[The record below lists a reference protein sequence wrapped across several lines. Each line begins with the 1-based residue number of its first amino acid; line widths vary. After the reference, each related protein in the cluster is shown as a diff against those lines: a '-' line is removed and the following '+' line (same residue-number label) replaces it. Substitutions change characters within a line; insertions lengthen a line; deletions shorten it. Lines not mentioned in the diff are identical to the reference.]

1 MDDYPNNEN
10 KSNDQNDV
18 SPAYT
23 WSPRNTT
30 QEPVQTAASGPAQ
43 PTSSGPAQPA
53 VPWSAQPAAPNYVY
67 PNQAYPGGG
76 YQAPGQP
83 GRGPDKQDKK
93 RHGRTIG
100 LIALFLSVAVILS
113 AVSGGVVY
121 TLMKDRTP
129 VETTPLTE
137 QTEST
142 ASETTPTTEPRETT
156 QGSQI
161 ATELTDKHFSLAD
174 AASRFEDGKKTLTVM
189 EIAALGKPAV
199 VAITT
204 EMTVTDMFGQSGQAV
219 AAGSGFILT
228 ADGYIITNNHVIDGA
243 TTITVALDDGTFYDA
258 KLVGGDAKTDLAVLK
273 VDAKNLPTVYLG
285 SSDDLQVGELAVAIG
300 NPLGTLS
307 GTVTAGIISAL
318 DREITLGGENMTLL
332 QTDAAI
338 NEGNSGGALF
348 NSFGEVIGIN
358 SAKNAGTGVEGL
370 GFAIPVDLAKPIIE
384 SLIQNGYVLG
394 RPKIGISARDVSA
407 QMAEYY
413 SMTEG
418 IYVAEVEPGSAADK
432 AGIQAKDIIIAADG
446 QEALT
451 VAALNKIKETKDPGD
466 TLEITLVRE
475 GKEMKVTLTLQE
487 AVPEEA
493 SPSSSRRYDNL
504 PQL

>member
-10 KSNDQNDV
+10 KANEQNNV

-23 WSPRNTT
+23 WSPQNTAQEPGQT
-30 QEPVQTAASGPAQ
+30 AQEPVQTA
-43 PTSSGPAQPA
+43 SSGSAQPA
-53 VPWSAQPAAPNYVY
+53 APWAAQPAAPNYVY

-83 GRGPDKQDKK
+83 GRGPDKQNQK
-93 RHGRTIG
+93 RPGRTIG

-121 TLMKDRTP
+121 TLMKDRNT
-129 VETTPLTE
+129 VETTSTAD
-137 QTEST
+137 QTEPSVT
-142 ASETTPTTEPRETT
+142 ETTSATEPRETT
-156 QGSQI
+156 PGSQT

-432 AGIQAKDIIIAADG
+432 AGIIAKDIIIAADG
-446 QEALT
+446 EEALT
-451 VAALNKIKETKDPGD
+451 VAALNKIKETKNPGD
-466 TLEITLVRE
+466 TMEITLVRE

>member
-1 MDDYPNNEN
+1 MEDYPNNLNDPNN
-10 KSNDQNDV
+10 KDDSNRANPVNNQPVYYRYQGDANQTEGTY
-18 SPAYT
+18 S
-23 WSPRNTT
+23 WS
-30 QEPVQTAASGPAQ
+30 SQ
-43 PTSSGPAQPA
+43 PG
-53 VPWSAQPAAPNYVY
+53 APNYVY
-67 PNQAYPGGG
+67 PNQAYPGG
-76 YQAPGQP
+76 YNAPGQP
-83 GRGPDKQDKK
+83 NRGPDNQDKK
-93 RHGRTIG
+93 RKGRTIG
-100 LIALFLSVAVILS
+100 LVALFLSVAVILS
-113 AVSGGVVY
+113 AVSGGIVY
-121 TLMKDRTP
+121 TLMKDRP
-129 VETTPLTE
+129 DVETTTTVE
-137 QTEST
+137 QTTDPSD
-142 ASETTPTTEPRETT
+142 SEATQPSEPGETT
-156 QGSQI
+156 QGSQT
-161 ATELTDKHFSLAD
+161 ATDLTDKHFSLAD

-204 EMTVTDMFGQSGQAV
+204 EMTVVDMFGQSGQAV

-228 ADGYIITNNHVIDGA
+228 ADGYIITNNHVIEGA

-258 KLVGGDAKTDLAVLK
+258 KLVGADAKTDLAVLK

-285 SSDDLQVGELAVAIG
+285 SSNDLQVGELAVAIG

-370 GFAIPVDLAKPIIE
+370 GFAIPVDLARPVIE

-394 RPKIGISARDVSA
+394 RPKIGITARDVSA

-418 IYVAEVEPGSAADK
+418 IYVAEVEPDSAADK
-432 AGIQAKDIIIAADG
+432 AGILAKDIIIAADG

-451 VAALNKIKETKDPGD
+451 VAALNKIKETKNPGD
-466 TLEITLVRE
+466 SLEITLVRE

-493 SPSSSRRYDNL
+493 TPSSSRRYPDL
-504 PQL
+504 PEL

>member
-1 MDDYPNNEN
+1 MEDYPNNLNDPNN
-10 KSNDQNDV
+10 KDDSNRANPVNNQPVYYKHQDAANQTEGTY
-18 SPAYT
+18 S
-23 WSPRNTT
+23 WS
-30 QEPVQTAASGPAQ
+30 SQ
-43 PTSSGPAQPA
+43 PG
-53 VPWSAQPAAPNYVY
+53 APNYVY

-76 YQAPGQP
+76 YNAPGQP
-83 GRGPDKQDKK
+83 NRGPDNQDKK
-93 RHGRTIG
+93 RKGRTIG
-100 LIALFLSVAVILS
+100 LVALFLSVAVILS
-113 AVSGGVVY
+113 AVSGGIVY
-121 TLMKDRTP
+121 TLMKDRP
-129 VETTPLTE
+129 DVETTTTVE
-137 QTEST
+137 QTTDPSD
-142 ASETTPTTEPRETT
+142 SEATQPSEPGETT
-156 QGSQI
+156 QGSQT
-161 ATELTDKHFSLAD
+161 ATDLTDKHFSLAD

-204 EMTVTDMFGQSGQAV
+204 EMTVVDMFGQSGQAV

-228 ADGYIITNNHVIDGA
+228 ADGYIITNNHVIEGA

-258 KLVGGDAKTDLAVLK
+258 KLVGADAKTDLAVLK

-285 SSDDLQVGELAVAIG
+285 SSNDLQVGELAVAIG

-370 GFAIPVDLAKPIIE
+370 GFAIPVDLARPVIE

-394 RPKIGISARDVSA
+394 RPKIGITARDVSA

-418 IYVAEVEPGSAADK
+418 IYVAEVEPDSAADK
-432 AGIQAKDIIIAADG
+432 AGILAKDIIIAADG

-451 VAALNKIKETKDPGD
+451 VAALNKIKETKNPGD
-466 TLEITLVRE
+466 SLEITLVRE

-493 SPSSSRRYDNL
+493 TPSSSRRYSDL
-504 PQL
+504 PEL

>member
-1 MDDYPNNEN
+1 MEDYPNSPNDPN
-10 KSNDQNDV
+10 KTDPLQQTDPVSNQQVYDQNQGV
-18 SPAYT
+18 VKQAEGTYA
-23 WSPRNTT
+23 WS
-30 QEPVQTAASGPAQ
+30 S
-43 PTSSGPAQPA
+43 
-53 VPWSAQPAAPNYVY
+53 QPAAPNYVY

-76 YQAPGQP
+76 YMAPGQP
-83 GRGPDKQDKK
+83 NRGPGNQDKK
-93 RHGRTIG
+93 RKGRTIG
-100 LIALFLSVAVILS
+100 LVALFLSVAVILS
-113 AVSGGVVY
+113 AVSGGIVY
-121 TLMKDRTP
+121 TLMKDRPEIETTTTIEQTDP
-129 VETTPLTE
+129 LTTETTQSSQPQETTP
-137 QTEST
+137 
-142 ASETTPTTEPRETT
+142 
-156 QGSQI
+156 GSQT
-161 ATELTDKHFSLAD
+161 ATDLTDKHFSLAD

-243 TTITVALDDGTFYDA
+243 TTITVTLDDGTFYEA
-258 KLVGGDAKTDLAVLK
+258 KLVGADAKTDLAVLK
-273 VDAKNLPTVYLG
+273 VDAKKLPTVYLG
-285 SSDDLQVGELAVAIG
+285 SSSDLQIGELAVAIG

-338 NEGNSGGALF
+338 NPGNSGGALF

-358 SAKNAGTGVEGL
+358 SAKNSATGVEGL
-370 GFAIPVDLAKPIIE
+370 GFAIPIDLARPVIE

-394 RPKIGISARDVSA
+394 RSKIGISARDVSA

-418 IYVAEVEPGSAADK
+418 IYVADVEPGSAADL

-451 VAALNKIKETKDPGD
+451 VAALNKIKEAKNPGD
-466 TLEITLVRE
+466 TMEMTVVRE
-475 GKEMKVTLTLQE
+475 GKEIKVTLTLQE

-493 SPSSSRRYDNL
+493 TPSNSRRYPEL
-504 PQL
+504 PEL

>member
-1 MDDYPNNEN
+1 M
-10 KSNDQNDV
+10 
-18 SPAYT
+18 
-23 WSPRNTT
+23 
-30 QEPVQTAASGPAQ
+30 
-43 PTSSGPAQPA
+43 
-53 VPWSAQPAAPNYVY
+53 
-67 PNQAYPGGG
+67 
-76 YQAPGQP
+76 
-83 GRGPDKQDKK
+83 
-93 RHGRTIG
+93 
-100 LIALFLSVAVILS
+100 LFRST
-113 AVSGGVVY
+113 VV
-121 TLMKDRTP
+121 
-129 VETTPLTE
+129 
-137 QTEST
+137 
-142 ASETTPTTEPRETT
+142 
-156 QGSQI
+156 
-161 ATELTDKHFSLAD
+161 
-174 AASRFEDGKKTLTVM
+174 
-189 EIAALGKPAV
+189 
-199 VAITT
+199 
-204 EMTVTDMFGQSGQAV
+204 DMFGQSGQAV

-228 ADGYIITNNHVIDGA
+228 ADGYIITNNHVIEGA

-258 KLVGGDAKTDLAVLK
+258 KLVGADAKTDLAVLK

-285 SSDDLQVGELAVAIG
+285 SSNDLQVGELAVAIG

-370 GFAIPVDLAKPIIE
+370 GFAIPIDLARPVIE

-394 RPKIGISARDVSA
+394 RPKIGITARDVSA

-418 IYVAEVEPGSAADK
+418 IYVAEVEPDSAADK
-432 AGIQAKDIIIAADG
+432 AGILAKDIIIAADG

-451 VAALNKIKETKDPGD
+451 VAALNKIKETKNPGD
-466 TLEITLVRE
+466 SLEITLVRE

-493 SPSSSRRYDNL
+493 TPSSSRRYSDL
-504 PQL
+504 PEL

>member
-10 KSNDQNDV
+10 KANDQNNV
-18 SPAYT
+18 SPTYT
-23 WSPRNTT
+23 WSPQNSAK
-30 QEPVQTAASGPAQ
+30 EPDQTAASGSAQ
-43 PTSSGPAQPA
+43 PTATWA
-53 VPWSAQPAAPNYVY
+53 AQPAAPNYVY

-93 RHGRTIG
+93 RPGRTIG

-121 TLMKDRTP
+121 TLMKDRQAA
-129 VETTPLTE
+129 ETTATTE
-137 QTEST
+137 QTEPSATET
-142 ASETTPTTEPRETT
+142 APTTEPRETT

-273 VDAKNLPTVYLG
+273 VDATNLPTVYLG

-418 IYVAEVEPGSAADK
+418 IYVAEVEPDSAADK
-432 AGIQAKDIIIAADG
+432 AGIMAKDIIIAADG

-466 TLEITLVRE
+466 TMEITLVRE
-475 GKEMKVTLTLQE
+475 GREIKVILTLQE

-493 SPSSSRRYDNL
+493 SPSSSRRFENL